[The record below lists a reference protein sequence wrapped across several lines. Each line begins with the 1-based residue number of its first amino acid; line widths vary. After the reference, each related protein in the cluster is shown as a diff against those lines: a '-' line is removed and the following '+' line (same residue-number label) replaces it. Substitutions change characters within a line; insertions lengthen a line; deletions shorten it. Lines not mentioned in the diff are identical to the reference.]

1 MSKRSNWAL
10 PYFIFLVLFV
20 VLPLVLIVVY
30 ALQDGNGGFT
40 LSNVSRFFTDS
51 DALSTFAVSIEVAVE
66 NTLICLLLGYPAA
79 YILADRNLNKSAVTV
94 ILFILPMWINALM
107 RTLATAEL
115 FNVFGFTL
123 GKGTLLFGMVYDYL
137 PFMIYPIYNVLLKM
151 DKSYSEA
158 AADLG
163 ATPIQV
169 FGKVTL
175 PLSMPGISSGILMV
189 FMPTVSTFA
198 ISEFLTNN
206 KIKLFGTIIQENI
219 NSSMWNYGAAL
230 SLIMLV
236 IIGLTT
242 ILLGGDER
250 EVQDTGTGLYLA
262 ASGAPL
268 RTDRVHRDILLHRGQ
283 DTRELDGI
291 LLRTL
296 QEHILRRSQRRSR
309 PHGRHQEHP
318 YHCVHRRCCLN
329 LARNCLGHRNIQ
341 PQGKEEEDNPVPEQH
356 SDDQP

>member
-1 MSKRSNWAL
+1 MSKRSNWAI

-30 ALQDGNGGFT
+30 ALQDGNGNFT
-40 LSNVSRFFTDS
+40 LSNVTRFFTDS
-51 DALSTFAVSIEVAVE
+51 DALSTFAVSVEVAIE

-79 YILADRNLNKSAVTV
+79 YILADKNLNKSAVTV

-151 DKSYSEA
+151 DKSYAEA
-158 AADLG
+158 ASDLG
-163 ATPIQV
+163 ATPVQV

-175 PLSMPGISSGILMV
+175 PLSMPGIFSGILMV

-250 EVQDTGTGLYLA
+250 EVEGGT
-262 ASGAPL
+262 
-268 RTDRVHRDILLHRGQ
+268 I
-283 DTRELDGI
+283 
-291 LLRTL
+291 
-296 QEHILRRSQRRSR
+296 
-309 PHGRHQEHP
+309 
-318 YHCVHRRCCLN
+318 
-329 LARNCLGHRNIQ
+329 
-341 PQGKEEEDNPVPEQH
+341 
-356 SDDQP
+356 